1 MAHVAGAYSKGDWL
15 VHCYHGLGRVKGVES
30 KKINGEKAKYYRVE
44 ADDSIFWV
52 PVEANGEDSRVRP
65 VTSRRKLKQA
75 LRVLKTTP
83 EKMSD
88 AYQKRQQRIKSV
100 KKDGSIDAI
109 CGIIRDLTARRREKS
124 LNENEKRAL
133 TFFKTLLLREWSIS
147 ADVSQEDARKELGK
161 ILRSSG
167 ILAEETK

>member
-1 MAHVAGAYSKGDWL
+1 MTNDAGSYSKGDWL

-52 PVEANGEDSRVRP
+52 PVEAGEDSRVRP
-65 VTSRRKLKQA
+65 ITSRRRLKRA
-75 LRVLKTTP
+75 LKELTTTP
-83 EKMSD
+83 KKMSD
-88 AYQKRQQRIKSV
+88 AYQKRQQRIKAV

-109 CGIIRDLTARRREKS
+109 CGIIRDLTARRRDKN

-133 TFFKTLLLREWSIS
+133 SFFKTLLLREWSIS
-147 ADVSQEDARKELGK
+147 ADVTQEDARKELGK
-161 ILRSSG
+161 ILRSTG
-167 ILAEETK
+167 ALAEESS